1 MKFSK
6 FSYLIGIALF
16 VAVLESVEAAAK
28 PNVVFILADDLGYG
42 EVGCYGQKK
51 IPTPN
56 IDQLAAQGIRFTRH
70 YSGAP
75 VCAPARCV
83 LMTGKHLGHAEIRG
97 NLQAS
102 VHFPQFKEGQQPIS
116 AGIKTLAEAFHDAGY
131 ATGTMGKWGLGPVGS
146 SGDPNRQGFDL
157 FYGYNCQAVAHSYYP
172 RYLWRNDKQEE
183 INPVPVPGQRKKP
196 VGEVKIEDYQG
207 KSYAPYLMM
216 DEAEKFIAANK
227 DKPFFL
233 YLAFV
238 EPHVSIQTPQA
249 AVDRFPKDWDD
260 EAYRGQCGY
269 LPTPRPRAGYAA
281 MINDL
286 DRYVGRTMAA
296 LDKAGVADNTIVVF
310 TSDNGTT
317 HPGQP
322 DTHFHI
328 GGVDAEF
335 FNSTLDLKG
344 WKGSVYEG
352 GLRVPMIVRYPGKV
366 KAGATS
372 AVPGYFADWF
382 PTFCDA
388 ANLEK
393 PADLDGTSLWSAITG
408 GSETPRKPMV
418 WVYPEYGG
426 QVAVGIGD
434 MMILKR
440 GLQTKKPV
448 PWEVYDVVKD
458 RGETRDLAKEHPE
471 LIAQA
476 LEILKK
482 ETSDNANF
490 PLALPTS

>member
-1 MKFSK
+1 MK
-6 FSYLIGIALF
+6 
-16 VAVLESVEAAAK
+16 AAAITFLAGIFLFAVFDTLGAAGK

-42 EVGCYGQKK
+42 ETGCYGQTK
-51 IPTPN
+51 ILTPN
-56 IDQLAAQGIRFTRH
+56 IDRLAAEGTRFTRH

-97 NLQAS
+97 NLQAT
-102 VHFPQFKEGQQPIS
+102 VNFPQYKEGQQPVS
-116 AGIKTLAEAFHDAGY
+116 DKVKTLAEAFHDAGY
-131 ATGTMGKWGLGPVGS
+131 ATGAVGKWGLGPVGS
-146 SGDPNRQGFDL
+146 SGDPNRQGFDF

-183 INPVPVPGQRKKP
+183 INPEPVPGNQKKP
-196 VGEVKIEDYQG
+196 SGKVNLQDYQG
-207 KSYAPYLMM
+207 KNYAPYLMM

-238 EPHVSIQTPQA
+238 EPHVSIQAPPE
-249 AVDRFPKDWDD
+249 AVDRFPKEWDK

-296 LDKAGVADNTIVVF
+296 LETAGVADNTIVIF

-317 HPGQP
+317 HPGRP

-344 WKGSVYEG
+344 WKGSVHEG

-366 KAGATS
+366 KARATS
-372 AVPGYFADWF
+372 SVPGYLADWF

-388 ANLEK
+388 AGLEN
-393 PADLDGTSLWSAITG
+393 PVDLDGSSLWPAITG
-408 GSETPRKPMV
+408 GGAGPRKPMV

-440 GLQTKKPV
+440 DLLTKQPE

-458 RGETRDLAKEHPE
+458 RGETTNLAKDHPE
-471 LIAQA
+471 LIARA

-482 ETSDNANF
+482 QTLENANF
-490 PLALPTS
+490 PLALPQG

>member
-1 MKFSK
+1 M
-6 FSYLIGIALF
+6 
-16 VAVLESVEAAAK
+16 
-28 PNVVFILADDLGYG
+28 VFILADDLGYG
-42 EVGCYGQKK
+42 ELGCYGQEK
-51 IPTPN
+51 IPTPH
-56 IDQLAAQGIRFTRH
+56 IDQLAEEGTRFTRH
-70 YSGAP
+70 YTGAP

-83 LMTGKHLGHAEIRG
+83 LMSGKHLGHAEIRG

-102 VHFPQFKEGQQPIS
+102 VHFPEFKEGQHPITD
-116 AGIKTLAEAFHDAGY
+116 GVKTLAEAFHDAGY
-131 ATGTMGKWGLGPVGS
+131 ATGAMGKWGLGPVGS
-146 SGDPNRQGFDL
+146 SGDPNRQGFDF

-183 INPVPVPGQRKKP
+183 INPEPIPGHVKKP
-196 VGEVKIEDYQG
+196 TGEVKFDDYQAEN
-207 KSYAPYLMM
+207 YAPYLMV
-216 DEAEKFIAANK
+216 DEAEKFIDANK

-238 EPHVSIQTPQA
+238 EPHVAIQAPQE
-249 AVDRFPKDWDD
+249 AVDRFPKNWDK
-260 EAYRGQCGY
+260 EVYRGQCGY

-286 DRYVGRTMAA
+286 DRYVGRVMAA
-296 LDKAGVADNTIVVF
+296 LKKAGVADKTIVIF

-317 HPGQP
+317 HPGKP

-335 FNSTLDLKG
+335 FNSALDLQG
-344 WKGSVYEG
+344 WKGSVLEG
-352 GLRVPMIVRYPGKV
+352 GLRVPMIVRYPGEV

-372 AVPGYFADWF
+372 AAPGYFADWF
-382 PTFCDA
+382 PTLCDA
-388 ANLEK
+388 ASLEK
-393 PADLDGTSLWSAITG
+393 PEGLDGTSLWPVITG
-408 GSETPRKPMV
+408 GEAGPRKPMV

-434 MMILKR
+434 MMVLKR
-440 GLQTKKPV
+440 GLKTKKPG

-458 RGETRDLAKEHPE
+458 RGETQNLAKSHPE

-476 LEILKK
+476 VSILEK
-482 ETSDNANF
+482 ETSENANF
-490 PLALPTS
+490 PLKLPTQ